1 MATTTKKKSAIIAGK
16 PYYGT
21 PAYLAAV
28 RRVWACHEKLEEYER
43 KMKKKYGRTY
53 TPNSMTDAERKR
65 FETLMH
71 KQTEAAFKAMTT
83 K

>member
-1 MATTTKKKSAIIAGK
+1 MATTKKKSAIIAGK

-21 PAYLAAV
+21 PSYLAAV
-28 RRVWACHEKLEEYER
+28 RRMWACHEKLEEYER
-43 KMKKKYGRTY
+43 KLKKKYGRTY
-53 TPNSMTDAERKR
+53 TRNSMTESERKR
-65 FETLMH
+65 FENLMH

>member
-1 MATTTKKKSAIIAGK
+1 M
-16 PYYGT
+16 
-21 PAYLAAV
+21 
-28 RRVWACHEKLEEYER
+28 WACHEKLEEYER
-43 KMKKKYGRTY
+43 KLKKKYGRTY
-53 TPNSMTDAERKR
+53 TRNSMTDSERKR